1 MSISKTLILML
12 ISGEILF
19 SRNVQ
24 VTNVFI
30 SNINGEYAT
39 INYDLQRTNPAIS
52 SEQPVWIFVKYRL
65 ASEDNF
71 TGWKDTDDF
80 DASNDAS
87 DTNTD
92 ARAASVNANLSGDV
106 GIVTSAGT
114 KSINWHWGGSGGIGS
129 GTGLSSAQSVRIRVY
144 AIEMAFIAGGNID
157 FRQDAGYT
165 ATSLTGTTSKCEN
178 DYYIMKYPVTAE
190 MYKDF
195 LNAVDNRH
203 DDYLAPDTVH
213 DYFTQLSYD
222 GQPINGTTQRN
233 MLYSLDPYYGLFAMS
248 GTVGVDAQWEIY
260 DGDGNGAERARYP
273 ITHLTWYNCYDFSAW
288 CGLSLLEEEHLY
300 KVSSENGQSIFSWG
314 SLTLP
319 NTSLCNYRDSGIGH
333 PTDVTNYESNVD
345 ATDGGQ
351 LYQVYELTG
360 NVWEWTAT
368 GADGYID
375 NDPIPYNPNK
385 GPLNYTTSENYVIKK
400 TGRWFSVITYLASA
414 YRYFGL
420 LRIRYTPSG
429 FRLGYF
435 GGN

>member
-1 MSISKTLILML
+1 MSISKMLILML

-30 SNINGEYAT
+30 SNINGEFAT

-52 SEQPVWIFVKYRL
+52 SSQPVWIFIKYRL
-65 ASEDNF
+65 ANETDF
-71 TGWKDTDDF
+71 TGWKDTDDP

-92 ARAASVNANLSGDV
+92 VRAASVNANLLGDA

-157 FRQDAGYT
+157 FRQDDGWT
-165 ATSLTGTTSKCEN
+165 TNSLTGTTTKCGP

-195 LNAVDNRH
+195 LNAADNRH
-203 DDYLAPDTVH
+203 DNSLAPDTVY

-233 MLYSLDPYYGLFAMS
+233 MLYSLDPYYGLFIMN
-248 GTVGVDAQWEIY
+248 GTVGIDAQWEIY
-260 DGDGNGAERARYP
+260 NGDGNGVIRARYP
-273 ITHLTWYNCYDFSAW
+273 INHLTWYNCFDFGAW
-288 CGLSLLEEEHLY
+288 CGLSMLEEEHIY

-314 SLTLP
+314 SVTEP
-319 NTSLCNYRDSGIGH
+319 NASLCNYNNNIGH
-333 PTDVTNYESNVD
+333 PTDVIMYEGNVD

-368 GADGYID
+368 SSDNYIGSLPY
-375 NDPIPYNPNK
+375 DPSK
-385 GPLNYTTSENYVIKK
+385 GPLNYNTSSTLVVKK
-400 TGRWFSVITYLASA
+400 TGRWSNGISLVASA
-414 YRYFGL
+414 YRYFGI

>member
-1 MSISKTLILML
+1 MSISKIMILML
-12 ISGEILF
+12 FSFGILF

-30 SNINGEYAT
+30 SNINGEFAT

-65 ASEDNF
+65 ANETDF
-71 TGWKDTDDF
+71 TGWKDTDDP
-80 DASNDAS
+80 DATNDAS

-92 ARAASVNANLSGDV
+92 VRAASVNANLSGDV

-114 KSINWHWGGSGGIGS
+114 KSINWHWGGLGS
-129 GTGLSSAQSVRIRVY
+129 IQYGTGLSSAQSVRIRVY
-144 AIEMAFIAGGNID
+144 AIEMAFIAGGNIN
-157 FRQDAGYT
+157 FRQDPGYT
-165 ATSLTGTTSKCEN
+165 ASSLTGTTTKCGS
-178 DYYIMKYPVTAE
+178 DYYIMKYPVTAR

-195 LNAVDNRH
+195 LNAAANRH
-203 DDYLAPDTVH
+203 DNYLAPDSVH
-213 DYFTQLSYD
+213 DYFTQTSYH
-222 GQPINGTTQRN
+222 GQQDDLNNTIRN
-233 MLYSLDPYYGLFAMS
+233 MLFSLDSFYGLYTII
-248 GTVGVDAQWEIY
+248 GTVGVNAQWDIY
-260 DGDGNGAERARYP
+260 DEDGNGIHRARYP

-288 CGLSLLEEEHLY
+288 CGLSLLEEEHYY
-300 KVSSENGQSIFSWG
+300 KVNSENGQSIFSWG
-314 SLTLP
+314 
-319 NTSLCNYRDSGIGH
+319 NTDPTTDLCNFDNVIHH
-333 PTDVTNYESNVD
+333 PTDVTDYEAAVD

-360 NVWEWTAT
+360 NVWEWTST
-368 GADGYID
+368 GGGHGNYIGSTTY
-375 NDPIPYNPNK
+375 DPNY
-385 GPLNYTTSENYVIKK
+385 GPLNYNTTDTYVIKK
-400 TGRWFSVITYLASA
+400 TGRWFSDINHVASA

>member
-1 MSISKTLILML
+1 MIRIIILML
-12 ISGEILF
+12 SSIGILF

-24 VTNVFI
+24 VSNVYL
-30 SNINGEYAT
+30 SNINGEFAT
-39 INYDLQRTNPAIS
+39 INYDLERTTPVIS
-52 SEQPVWIFVKYRL
+52 SDQPVWIFVKFRL
-65 ASEDNF
+65 ASENDF

-92 ARAASVNANLSGDV
+92 IRAASVNANLSGNV
-106 GIVTSAGT
+106 GIVTSAGIKT
-114 KSINWHWGGSGGIGS
+114 INWHWGGSGGIGS
-129 GTGLSSAQSVRIRVY
+129 GTGLSSANSVRIRVY
-144 AIEMAFIAGGNID
+144 AIEMAFIARGNID
-157 FRQDAGYT
+157 FRQDDGWT
-165 ATSLTGTTSKCEN
+165 TNSLTGTTTKCGN

-195 LNAVDNRH
+195 LNAADNRH

-213 DYFTQLSYD
+213 DYFTQLSYS
-222 GQPINGTTQRN
+222 GQPVNGTTQRN
-233 MLYSLDPYYGLFAMS
+233 MLYSLDPYYGLFTMS

-260 DGDGNGAERARYP
+260 NGDGNGSVRARLP

-288 CGLSLLEEEHLY
+288 CGLSLLEEEHYY

-314 SLTLP
+314 SLTEP
-319 NTSLCNYRDSGIGH
+319 NASLCNYNNNIGH
-333 PTDVTNYESNVD
+333 PTDVTMYETNVD

-360 NVWEWTAT
+360 NVWEWTSTTAN
-368 GADGYID
+368 GYSGSTSY
-375 NDPIPYNPNK
+375 DPTK
-385 GPLNYTTSENYVIKK
+385 GPLNYNTPATLVIKK
-400 TGRWFSVITYLASA
+400 TGRWFNAVTLLASA
-414 YRYFGL
+414 YRYYGT